1 MTSATFSVIM
11 LSVVNPNAV
20 VLKVVEPTEEQTTI
34 GAEKLS
40 KIISS
45 FKKLILNQKLY

>member
-1 MTSATFSVIM
+1 MTGATFSVIM

-40 KIISS
+40 KIIS